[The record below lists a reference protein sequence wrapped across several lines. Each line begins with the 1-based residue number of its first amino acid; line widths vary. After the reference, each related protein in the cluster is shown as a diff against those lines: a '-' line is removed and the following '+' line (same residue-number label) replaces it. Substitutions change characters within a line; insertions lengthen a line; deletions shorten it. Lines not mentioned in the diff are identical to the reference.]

1 MSGPKAL
8 GAVGFAVPLNIFLFQ
23 EIARMQNVFNIVRK
37 MVTMTKATV
46 IVCNATHSSQE
57 EKAKKDEMEEM
68 KKEEKEHS
76 FSWVSLRKGGRK
88 SVNFQ

>member
-37 MVTMTKATV
+37 TLNETCDAIDGQIIMNPDILDSIMQFSMPECPQNGFMT
-46 IVCNATHSSQE
+46 
-57 EKAKKDEMEEM
+57 
-68 KKEEKEHS
+68 
-76 FSWVSLRKGGRK
+76 SLVHKFLG
-88 SVNFQ
+88 